1 MLTKK
6 KKNDTLEIRNV
17 LKQMHEPR
25 KSRKLTQE

>member
-1 MLTKK
+1 MLTKKKK

-25 KSRKLTQE
+25 KSK